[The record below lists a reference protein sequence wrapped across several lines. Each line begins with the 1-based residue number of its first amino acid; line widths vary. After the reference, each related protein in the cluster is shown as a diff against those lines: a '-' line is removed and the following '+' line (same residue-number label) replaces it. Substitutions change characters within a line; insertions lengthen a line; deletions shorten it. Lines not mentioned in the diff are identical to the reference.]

1 MTAEVIQDASMAVK
15 KALIERALEGEL
27 SHTLGYA
34 PGAAKPEDARD
45 HRNGGAGDT
54 GTPRSDPV
62 RIEVWSAR
70 EGSFEPLLISR
81 HERRSTAFVGKIVAI
96 HARGMTVRELQGFLA
111 DRQGTK
117 VSPEFTSSVAHAVRA
132 EVTAP

>member
-62 RIEVWSAR
+62 RIEVLVCSGRVLRAAADLQAR
-70 EGSFEPLLISR
+70 AALHRLRGQDRGHSR
-81 HERRSTAFVGKIVAI
+81 
-96 HARGMTVRELQGFLA
+96 ARHDGA
-111 DRQGTK
+111 
-117 VSPEFTSSVAHAVRA
+117 RA
-132 EVTAP
+132 PRLPG